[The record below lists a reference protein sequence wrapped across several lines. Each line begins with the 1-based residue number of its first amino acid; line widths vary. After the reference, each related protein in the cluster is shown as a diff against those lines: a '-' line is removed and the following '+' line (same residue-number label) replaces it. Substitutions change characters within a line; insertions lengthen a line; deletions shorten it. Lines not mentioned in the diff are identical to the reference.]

1 MLTNID
7 LSALLSSNNATRG
20 AAEAALEAAQQ
31 SNAAGVASQL
41 CTTLADANGDPTSRV
56 LCAVLLRRRLP
67 GMLPSL
73 SEEWRNS
80 VKSKLLE
87 AISSPCDRSLRSKI
101 CDTVGRIGVELMSKE
116 SGLVNQANGRA
127 VQAEAGWPELM
138 GFIMHACQSG
148 EPTAH
153 EAALSVLSHMAPA
166 LVDPAGWAGVGAQLL
181 QLLMAALGDGMAP
194 TVSGAALEAIA
205 ALLTSAAD
213 QEGSADSAGERK
225 KFKAVANDLQAALPP
240 MLHVLELAVGA
251 SDPDRITDVLSH
263 LSSVAAA
270 QPRLFKAVLPVV
282 VEGLGQLAT
291 GDMLEPDA
299 RISCAELLIT
309 LAEGAPKMCIKH
321 NAFIP
326 RLLGALLPMLLRL
339 GGDLKEWAG
348 GDRVRASGCTRALS
362 TCR

>member
-205 ALLTSAAD
+205 ATRS
-213 QEGSADSAGERK
+213 R
-225 KFKAVANDLQAALPP
+225 VA
-240 MLHVLELAVGA
+240 
-251 SDPDRITDVLSH
+251 R
-263 LSSVAAA
+263 
-270 QPRLFKAVLPVV
+270 
-282 VEGLGQLAT
+282 
-291 GDMLEPDA
+291 
-299 RISCAELLIT
+299 CAWY
-309 LAEGAPKMCIKH
+309 
-321 NAFIP
+321 
-326 RLLGALLPMLLRL
+326 R
-339 GGDLKEWAG
+339 
-348 GDRVRASGCTRALS
+348 
-362 TCR
+362 